1 MSRRFIEL
9 LVAAFANTKAMDYRL
24 WLGISALLAGVIVA
38 FINVAQGDV
47 VFATIVLGAI
57 AVLFPAL
64 IWLTQPSRSGP
75 HISHAAAQAAERDHG
90 IIIYW
95 RPGCVFCD
103 RLKLGL
109 GRDRH
114 HVSWVNIARD
124 TEAAEYVAAHHNGDE
139 QVPTAATGP
148 GTLIEATPAA
158 IRVHLQ
164 QARSESH
171 S

>member
-1 MSRRFIEL
+1 MSRRSIDL
-9 LVAAFANTKAMDYRL
+9 LAGAVANTKAMDYRL
-24 WLGISALLAGVIVA
+24 WFGVSALLAGVIVA
-38 FINVAQGDV
+38 VINIAQGDV
-47 VFATIVLGAI
+47 VFATILLGVI
-57 AVLFPAL
+57 AALFAAL

-75 HISHAAAQAAERDHG
+75 HISHAAAQAAERDDG

-124 TEAAEYVAAHHNGDE
+124 TEAAEFVAANHDGDE
-139 QVPTAATGP
+139 QVPTAVTGA
-148 GTLIEATPAA
+148 GTLIHATPAA
-158 IRVHLQ
+158 IRAHLRQ
-164 QARSESH
+164 P
-171 S
+171 